1 MRKIF
6 ASKCLYHLAHNNT
19 HRKQCSAE
27 ITDIRLQRCLFES
40 IFHSWSWC
48 EGTNRIESAFHN
60 ILWTML
66 STVWCEVLPFKFY
79 YMSAFAT
86 FLSLRLERWLISARF
101 VSVPITNLF
110 WRPIIF
116 LYSLQAPGRTGWAI
130 TSWTDFDWSSSFD
143 RNLLGQSRIW
153 QNGQSTLEKWV
164 EHPNQSHTMMFTLNF
179 PCHRLCVGWCSSTLT
194 LFLCAPYNLAPRH
207 TVHFIFPHCRTLFL
221 LLPCLPSCKD
231 GFKGK
236 FVDVGSFLRV
246 VVVSLGSLHILLQ
259 QMSGFLTQTPLITSA

>member
-1 MRKIF
+1 MQRRDNRHSTSEMPFWKHFPFLKLMRRNK
-6 ASKCLYHLAHNNT
+6 S
-19 HRKQCSAE
+19 
-27 ITDIRLQRCLFES
+27 
-40 IFHSWSWC
+40 
-48 EGTNRIESAFHN
+48 ESAFHN

-130 TSWTDFDWSSSFD
+130 TSWTDFDWSSFD

-194 LFLCAPYNLAPRH
+194 LFLCAPYNLAPH
-207 TVHFIFPHCRTLFL
+207 CTFHFPTLSNSFPALAV
-221 LLPCLPSCKD
+221 PS
-231 GFKGK
+231 FMQ
-236 FVDVGSFLRV
+236 RW
-246 VVVSLGSLHILLQ
+246 I
-259 QMSGFLTQTPLITSA
+259 